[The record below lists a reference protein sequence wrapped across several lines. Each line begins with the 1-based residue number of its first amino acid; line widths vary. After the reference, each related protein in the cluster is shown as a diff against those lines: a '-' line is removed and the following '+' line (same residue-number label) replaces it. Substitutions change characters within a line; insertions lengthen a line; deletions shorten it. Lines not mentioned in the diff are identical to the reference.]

1 MLYHALRLH
10 CSTLSSRVAQQSK
23 LALCFCLVVRSL
35 WMTITFI
42 MCNYGIASIHVTSWW
57 PYEKTRCGAENPGIM
72 QHDASRWW
80 QLFKRIFYILAVAPP
95 SMWRTVAANDQ
106 TQGPNSVISP
116 ANVSLSKWTFIL
128 PLRHCAVF
136 QTDWEN
142 LSVNPTVLP
151 SSLPPQ
157 MRRWWRT
164 PIRPV
169 TFPGVR
175 CPVTARPQEAPH
187 PEAPRAPEGSTR
199 PENTM
204 R

>member
-1 MLYHALRLH
+1 MNDYNIYNVQLWHSKHTGYMSQVGGHMKKHA
-10 CSTLSSRVAQQSK
+10 
-23 LALCFCLVVRSL
+23 VVQ
-35 WMTITFI
+35 
-42 MCNYGIASIHVTSWW
+42 
-57 PYEKTRCGAENPGIM
+57 KTRESCCI
-72 QHDASRWW
+72 DASRWW

-187 PEAPRAPEGSTR
+187 PEAPRAPGGSTR